1 MLKGQNGRIHNA
13 IIGDVMIWKIHEFH
27 AWWNKFEALI
37 DHPLSRTLINALID
51 HMELERYIAP
61 KRGLFGMNK
70 FRTQLNILSSN
81 LGWGCVDLE
90 SHQVTN
96 SAQPLCS
103 VALAQYALETLD
115 QCRYKARWVEPHPLT
130 VQLELDRS
138 QNPMIP
144 PNSNRAP
151 WSNPQKKSTDGGVII
166 EIDSVKNN
174 ALRLDGERVM
184 LVPANAIERFVTAC
198 SPYAHERVADKFSWT
213 TTMEPST
220 VNLLQA
226 TIESVTDMFL
236 QSESPVYIID
246 ESSWNSYIEHYIS
259 HRGWGTLNDVDYDEG
274 TFVLKVRLNKIPLFP
289 FAVGML
295 TGMWHRAH
303 GRFCRVSIEE
313 FETDFR
319 LKFESFL
326 DYQNP

>member
-27 AWWNKFEALI
+27 AWWNEFEALI

-51 HMELERYIAP
+51 HMEVEGYIAP
-61 KRGLFGMNK
+61 KRGLFGMKK
-70 FRTQLNILSSN
+70 FRIQLNTLSSN
-81 LGWGCVDLE
+81 LGWGCVDLQ

-96 SAQPLCS
+96 SAQSLCS

-115 QCRYKARWVEPHPLT
+115 RCRYKARWVEPHPLT

-151 WSNPQKKSTDGGVII
+151 WSNSQKKPTADGVTI
-166 EIDSVKNN
+166 EINSVNNN
-174 ALRLDGERVM
+174 ALRMDGERVI
-184 LVPANAIERFVTAC
+184 LVPASAMVRFVTAC
-198 SPYAHERVADKFSWT
+198 SPYAPEQAADTFSWT
-213 TTMEPST
+213 TTMDLSI

-226 TIESVTDMFL
+226 TIESVSGMFL

-246 ESSWNSYIEHYIS
+246 ESSWHPYIEHYINN
-259 HRGWGTLNDVDYDEG
+259 RGWGALKDVDYDES
-274 TFVLKVRLNKIPLFP
+274 TFVLQVTLNKIPLLP
-289 FAVGML
+289 FVVGML
-295 TGMWHRAH
+295 AGMWQRAH
-303 GRFCRVSIEE
+303 GRSCRMSIEE
-313 FETDFR
+313 SESDFR

-326 DYQNP
+326 DYQNH